1 MRLKPL
7 GHPSIK
13 GNENLNEP
21 FVSGKLRCERTR
33 RVWLFVL
40 NKTRNV
46 VHIEAINGDC
56 LVRLIGQLCIVVG
69 LFFAILGIG
78 LWGVGADITLPA
90 GKIWFELDRASLSI
104 SQSFVQRYIN
114 PELWNVLV
122 VSLLLRPTWEAISII
137 VIFLALL
144 GGGLVSLGRR
154 RRTTLR

>member
-104 SQSFVQRYIN
+104 FQSFVQRYIN

>member
-1 MRLKPL
+1 MVLKNR
-7 GHPSIK
+7 I
-13 GNENLNEP
+13 
-21 FVSGKLRCERTR
+21 FA
-33 RVWLFVL
+33 
-40 NKTRNV
+40 
-46 VHIEAINGDC
+46 HIQAINGGL
-56 LVRLIGQLCIVVG
+56 LVRLLGQFCILVG

-104 SQSFVQRYIN
+104 FQSFVQRYIN

-122 VSLLLRPTWEAISII
+122 VSLLLRPAWEAISII

>member
-13 GNENLNEP
+13 GTENLNEP

-33 RVWLFVL
+33 RVWRFVL
-40 NKTRNV
+40 HNNRIFA
-46 VHIEAINGDC
+46 HIQAINGGL
-56 LVRLIGQLCIVVG
+56 LVRLLGQFCILVG

-104 SQSFVQRYIN
+104 FQSFVQRYIN

-122 VSLLLRPTWEAISII
+122 VSLLLRPAWEAISII

>member
-1 MRLKPL
+1 MVIYVK
-7 GHPSIK
+7 K
-13 GNENLNEP
+13 
-21 FVSGKLRCERTR
+21 KC
-33 RVWLFVL
+33 
-40 NKTRNV
+40 KV
-46 VHIEAINGDC
+46 VYIEAINGDR
-56 LVRLIGQLCIVVG
+56 LVRLIGQFCILVG

-104 SQSFVQRYIN
+104 FQSFVQRYIN

-122 VSLLLRPTWEAISII
+122 ASLLLRPTWEAISII

>member
-1 MRLKPL
+1 
-7 GHPSIK
+7 
-13 GNENLNEP
+13 
-21 FVSGKLRCERTR
+21 
-33 RVWLFVL
+33 VL

-104 SQSFVQRYIN
+104 FQSFVQRYIN